1 MHQDA
6 INIFMLL
13 SELYDEQLVEGPWTD
28 ALKRLAVAGTVA
40 TGIGSAGIGAYNAQK
55 SPEPVNAVAQ
65 IPQIQQTDIKAEP
78 TSQKTQKSV
87 NPNFPKE
94 LADANKL
101 QPSERVSLFVK
112 TVLPMVVAENNK
124 ISQDRRRLQNDIKIL
139 QRGGKLSKEENAWVK
154 SMVEKYGEDNMYE
167 LLKKVDIIPPSIAI
181 AQAAIESS
189 WGSDPKTQSSNAF
202 FGQKSWA
209 KSGGVEGPYGERYR
223 AFDTPSQS
231 IAAYMTNLN
240 THDAYDDFRDARAQM
255 RKSGQ
260 PVAGLQLV
268 PKLVAY
274 TDTGKEYPKKLKSII
289 QGRNL
294 SQYDLPKNK

>member
-1 MHQDA
+1 
-6 INIFMLL
+6 MLL
-13 SELYDEQLVEGPWTD
+13 NELYDEELVEGPITD
-28 ALKRLAVAGTVA
+28 RLKRLAAAGAVAG
-40 TGIGSAGIGAYNAQK
+40 GLGFGGYSAINAPK
-55 SPEPVNAVAQ
+55 SPEAPVAVAQ
-65 IPQIQQTDIKAEP
+65 KQQTQQTDIAKQIEPQKAE
-78 TSQKTQKSV
+78 KKI

-94 LADANKL
+94 LSDTNKL
-101 QPSERVSLFVK
+101 QPGERVSLFVK
-112 TVLPMVVAENNK
+112 TVLPMITAENAK
-124 ISQDRRRLQNDIKIL
+124 ISQDRRRLQTDIKIL

-154 SMVEKYGEDNMYE
+154 GMVEKYGEDNLYE
-167 LLKKVDIIPPSIAI
+167 LLKKVDIIPPSIAL

-223 AFDTPSQS
+223 AFDTPNQS

-240 THDAYDDFRDARAQM
+240 THDAYDDFRDARAQL

-260 PVAGLQLV
+260 PVIGLQLV

-289 QGRNL
+289 QGRGL
-294 SQYDLPKNK
+294 DRYDIPKK